1 MAGEAEHQQPR
12 RSGDRRR
19 GEHHKDPRDA
29 ALDGQDDRPAVRH
42 READVD
48 RRYQGQRQ
56 RVDSRRI

>member
-48 RRYQGQRQ
+48 RRIK
-56 RVDSRRI
+56 VSDSA